1 MAEPKRHM
9 DVPKGACFG
18 KPPPHLPE
26 TPKQDGIENQM
37 RRTKEDAEKTRQTVL
52 EAALKLF
59 SRDGYSLTTLS
70 RIAKEAGCS
79 RGPIYWHF
87 ESKDDLYEAVL
98 AYSQEPLEALV
109 AECSGMRDTPIEAL
123 DHFTDRWL
131 SLLANDRKYRQS
143 YEILLNKTELT
154 DAMSRTLK
162 RERALTKS
170 VIAMFRDL
178 VGQAAEQGL
187 ITSPEDPRDLGL
199 LSYTYLMGITQTWL
213 FAPKLFS
220 LKQETAFFQRQF
232 WVLLG
237 RN

>member
-1 MAEPKRHM
+1 
-9 DVPKGACFG
+9 
-18 KPPPHLPE
+18 
-26 TPKQDGIENQM
+26 M

-87 ESKDDLYEAVL
+87 QNKDDLYEAVL

-109 AECSGMRDTPIEAL
+109 AECAGMRETPIEAM
-123 DHFTDRWL
+123 DRFIEQWL
-131 SLLANDRKYRQS
+131 ELLANNRQYRQS
-143 YEILLNKTELT
+143 FEILLNKTELT

-170 VIAMFRDL
+170 IIGLFRDL
-178 VGQAAEQGL
+178 VGQAVEQGL
-187 ITSPEDPRDLGL
+187 ITTEEDPKDLGL

-220 LKQETAFFQRQF
+220 LKRETPFFQRQF
-232 WVLLG
+232 WALLG
-237 RN
+237 KK

>member
-1 MAEPKRHM
+1 
-9 DVPKGACFG
+9 
-18 KPPPHLPE
+18 
-26 TPKQDGIENQM
+26 M

-87 ESKDDLYEAVL
+87 ENKDDLYEAVL

-109 AECSGMRDTPIEAL
+109 AECSGMRETPIEAM
-123 DHFTDRWL
+123 DHFIERWL
-131 SLLANDRKYRQS
+131 GLLANDRKYRQS
-143 YEILLNKTELT
+143 FEILLNKTELT

-170 VIAMFRDL
+170 IITMFRDL
-178 VGQAAEQGL
+178 VAQAADQGL
-187 ITSPEDPRDLGL
+187 ISTQEAPEDLGL

-220 LKQETAFFQRQF
+220 LKQQASFFQRQF
-232 WVLLG
+232 WRLLG
-237 RN
+237 MAK

>member
-1 MAEPKRHM
+1 
-9 DVPKGACFG
+9 
-18 KPPPHLPE
+18 
-26 TPKQDGIENQM
+26 M

-52 EAALKLF
+52 EAALTLF

-70 RIAKEAGCS
+70 RIAREAGCS

-87 ESKDDLYEAVL
+87 QNKDDLYEAVL

-109 AECSGMRDTPIEAL
+109 AECAGMRETPVEAM
-123 DHFTDRWL
+123 DHFIEQWL
-131 SLLANDRKYRQS
+131 GLLANNRKYRQS
-143 YEILLNKTELT
+143 FEILLNKTELT

-170 VIAMFRDL
+170 IIDLFRDL
-178 VGQAAEQGL
+178 VGQAVEQGS
-187 ITSPEDPRDLGL
+187 ITTQEDPRDLGL

-220 LKQETAFFQRQF
+220 LKQEAPFFQRQF
-232 WVLLG
+232 WALLG
-237 RN
+237 KK

>member
-1 MAEPKRHM
+1 
-9 DVPKGACFG
+9 
-18 KPPPHLPE
+18 
-26 TPKQDGIENQM
+26 M

-52 EAALKLF
+52 EAALRLF

-87 ESKDDLYEAVL
+87 QNKDDLYEAVL

-109 AECSGMRDTPIEAL
+109 AECAGMWETPIEAM
-123 DHFTDRWL
+123 DRFIEQWL
-131 SLLANDRKYRQS
+131 GLLANNRQYRQS
-143 YEILLNKTELT
+143 FEILLNKTELT

-170 VIAMFRDL
+170 IIGLFRDL
-178 VGQAAEQGL
+178 VGQAVEQGL
-187 ITSPEDPRDLGL
+187 ITTEEDPKDLGL

-220 LKQETAFFQRQF
+220 LKRETPFFQRQF
-232 WVLLG
+232 WALLG
-237 RN
+237 KK

>member
-1 MAEPKRHM
+1 
-9 DVPKGACFG
+9 
-18 KPPPHLPE
+18 
-26 TPKQDGIENQM
+26 M
-37 RRTKEDAEKTRQTVL
+37 RRTKEDAEKTRQAVL

-87 ESKDDLYEAVL
+87 QNKDDLYEAVL

-109 AECSGMRDTPIEAL
+109 AKCVSMGETPIKAM
-123 DHFTDRWL
+123 DHFIEQWL
-131 SLLANDRKYRQS
+131 GLLANDRKYRQS
-143 YEILLNKTELT
+143 FEILLNKTELT

-162 RERALTKS
+162 RERALTRS
-170 VIAMFRDL
+170 IVSLFQDL
-178 VGQAAEQGL
+178 VARAIKEGSIATREE
-187 ITSPEDPRDLGL
+187 PEDLGL

-220 LKQETAFFQRQF
+220 LKRETEFFRRQF

>member
-1 MAEPKRHM
+1 
-9 DVPKGACFG
+9 
-18 KPPPHLPE
+18 
-26 TPKQDGIENQM
+26 M

-87 ESKDDLYEAVL
+87 ENKDDLYEAVL
-98 AYSQEPLEALV
+98 AYSSEPLEALV
-109 AECSGMRDTPIEAL
+109 SKCASMRDTPLEAME
-123 DHFTDRWL
+123 HFLDRWL
-131 SLLANDRKYRQS
+131 GLLANDRKYRQS
-143 YEILLNKTELT
+143 FEILLNKTELT

-162 RERALTKS
+162 RERALTRS
-170 VIAMFRDL
+170 IIAMFRDL
-178 VGQAAEQGL
+178 MGQAAEQGL
-187 ITSPEDPRDLGL
+187 ISTQEDPEDLGL

-220 LKQETAFFQRQF
+220 LKQQAPFFQRQF
-232 WVLLG
+232 WRLLG
-237 RN
+237 RSN

>member
-1 MAEPKRHM
+1 
-9 DVPKGACFG
+9 
-18 KPPPHLPE
+18 
-26 TPKQDGIENQM
+26 M
-37 RRTKEDAEKTRQTVL
+37 RRTKEDAEKTRLTVL

-87 ESKDDLYEAVL
+87 QTKDDLYEAVL

-109 AECSGMRDTPIEAL
+109 AECASMRETPVKAM
-123 DHFTDRWL
+123 DHFIEQWL
-131 SLLANDRKYRQS
+131 GLLANNRKYRQS
-143 YEILLNKTELT
+143 FEILLNKTELT

-170 VIAMFRDL
+170 VIGLFRDL
-178 VGQAAEQGL
+178 VGQAVGHGL
-187 ITSPEDPRDLGL
+187 ITTQEDPEDLGL

-220 LKQETAFFQRQF
+220 LKKETPFFQRQF
-232 WVLLG
+232 WLMLG
-237 RN
+237 IDA

>member
-1 MAEPKRHM
+1 
-9 DVPKGACFG
+9 
-18 KPPPHLPE
+18 
-26 TPKQDGIENQM
+26 M

-87 ESKDDLYEAVL
+87 QNKDDLYEAVL

-109 AECSGMRDTPIEAL
+109 AECADMRDTPIEAM
-123 DHFTDRWL
+123 DRFIEQWL
-131 SLLANDRKYRQS
+131 GLLVNNRQYRQS
-143 YEILLNKTELT
+143 FEILLNKTELT

-170 VIAMFRDL
+170 VI
-178 VGQAAEQGL
+178 
-187 ITSPEDPRDLGL
+187 
-199 LSYTYLMGITQTWL
+199 
-213 FAPKLFS
+213 
-220 LKQETAFFQRQF
+220 
-232 WVLLG
+232 
-237 RN
+237 

>member
-1 MAEPKRHM
+1 
-9 DVPKGACFG
+9 
-18 KPPPHLPE
+18 
-26 TPKQDGIENQM
+26 M

-87 ESKDDLYEAVL
+87 ENKDDLYEAVL

-109 AECSGMRDTPIEAL
+109 AECAGMRETPIQAMER
-123 DHFTDRWL
+123 FIEQWL
-131 SLLANDRKYRQS
+131 GLLVNNRQYRQS
-143 YEILLNKTELT
+143 FEILLNKTELT

-170 VIAMFRDL
+170 IIALFRDL
-178 VGQAAEQGL
+178 VGQAVEQGS
-187 ITSPEDPRDLGL
+187 ITTDEDPKDLGL

-220 LKQETAFFQRQF
+220 LRQEAPFFKRQF
-232 WVLLG
+232 RQLLG
-237 RN
+237 LPVTGGPGRGDGR

>member
-1 MAEPKRHM
+1 
-9 DVPKGACFG
+9 
-18 KPPPHLPE
+18 
-26 TPKQDGIENQM
+26 M

-52 EAALKLF
+52 EAALTLF

-87 ESKDDLYEAVL
+87 ENKDDLYEAVL

-109 AECSGMRDTPIEAL
+109 AECSKMREAPVEAMNRFIEQ
-123 DHFTDRWL
+123 WL
-131 SLLANDRKYRQS
+131 GLLANNRKYRQS
-143 YEILLNKTELT
+143 FEILLNKTELT

-170 VIAMFRDL
+170 IIAMFQDL
-178 VGQAAEQGL
+178 VAGAAERGL
-187 ITSPEDPRDLGL
+187 ILTKEDPKNLGL

-220 LKQETAFFQRQF
+220 LKQEAPFFRRQF
-232 WVLLG
+232 WAMLD
-237 RN
+237 RR

>member
-1 MAEPKRHM
+1 
-9 DVPKGACFG
+9 
-18 KPPPHLPE
+18 
-26 TPKQDGIENQM
+26 M

-87 ESKDDLYEAVL
+87 ENKDDLYEAVM
-98 AYSQEPLEALV
+98 AYSSEPLEALV
-109 AECSGMRDTPIEAL
+109 AECASMRDTPIEAMDL
-123 DHFTDRWL
+123 FLDRWL
-131 SLLANDRKYRQS
+131 GLLANDRKYRQS
-143 YEILLNKTELT
+143 FEILLNKTELT

-162 RERALTKS
+162 RERALTGS
-170 VIAMFRDL
+170 IIAMFRDL
-178 VGQAAEQGL
+178 VGQASQLDL
-187 ITSPEDPRDLGL
+187 INTPEDPDDLGL

-220 LKQETAFFQRQF
+220 LKQEAAFFKRQF

-237 RN
+237 RS